1 MDVRVIL
8 VTIILGGVL
17 MDYCLLPEPDTYDIR
32 GEVQL
37 VRVENS
43 TYEDGD
49 YESHDAY
56 VFHVATP
63 HGVRRVRRP
72 TARTMLVETSD
83 GKASAKGCIMDTST
97 EMLDGWTCELR
108 LSREQIKTLVNAGY
122 AEILKE

>member
-1 MDVRVIL
+1 MDGRVIL
-8 VTIILGGVL
+8 VTMILGGVL
-17 MDYCLLPEPDTYDIR
+17 VDYCLRPESATYDIR

-43 TYEDGD
+43 TYDGGA
-49 YESHDAY
+49 YEAHDAY

-63 HGVRRVRRP
+63 RGVRRVRRP

-97 EMLDGWTCELR
+97 EMLEGWTCELH
-108 LSREQIKTLVNAGY
+108 LSREQIETLANAEY